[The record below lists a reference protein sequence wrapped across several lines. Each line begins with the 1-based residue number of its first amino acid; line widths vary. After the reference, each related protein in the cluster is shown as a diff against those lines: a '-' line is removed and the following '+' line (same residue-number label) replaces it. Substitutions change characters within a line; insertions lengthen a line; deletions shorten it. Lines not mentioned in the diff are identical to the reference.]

1 MRDDNTATSVSCYVE
16 LVRERPTMHTI
27 AAHAGVAPS
36 TVSRAL
42 VNHPSIPKETCER
55 IQALATSLGYRPNPL
70 VSALMQA
77 RRNPQG
83 LRDQTTV
90 VLLSGYT
97 SAEAQRLPYVRR
109 FADAARSRAE
119 SLGYRIEWIHV
130 ASEADAQRID
140 KLLQVRGV
148 QGVLIGLFPGVGISL
163 PMSWDRYAFAAIGL
177 NVAHPIGHRAE
188 NDQGQAIDVAMDN
201 VQMRGYSKV
210 GLVMQVNPRVMTEA
224 RFRRTFIDRQ
234 KMLGVKSP
242 IPPLEMPELTRDRF
256 DAWFARH
263 RPDCVLSG
271 HPDVLKWLERKR
283 SKRPVGFVCTD
294 LHLESFADQGAAD
307 RVAGVIQNYEAV
319 GAAAFDLVEEALRH
333 NARGIPEAKKLLTIE
348 AMWKDGSS
356 LPWLGPKPISIE
368 SAKSREPEQPALGA
382 VATKG

>member
-1 MRDDNTATSVSCYVE
+1 MRDANTVASVSCYVD

-55 IQALATSLGYRPNPL
+55 IQALASSLGYRPNPL

-97 SAEAQRLPYVRR
+97 SAEAQHLPYVRR

-119 SLGYRIEWIHV
+119 SLGYRIEWMHV

-188 NDQGQAIDVAMDN
+188 NDQGQAIDLAMDN
-201 VQMRGYSKV
+201 VQTRGYSKV
-210 GLVMQVNPRVMTEA
+210 GLVMQVNPQVMTEA

-234 KMLGVKSP
+234 KMLGVNP

-256 DAWFARH
+256 DAWFTRH
-263 RPDCVLSG
+263 RPDCILSG
-271 HPDVLKWLERKR
+271 HLEVLKWLERKR
-283 SKRPVGFVCTD
+283 AKRPIGFVCTD
-294 LHLESFADQGAAD
+294 LHLESFADPQAAD

-333 NARGIPEAKKLLTIE
+333 NSRGIPEAKKLLTIE
-348 AMWKDGSS
+348 SMWKDGAS
-356 LPWLGPKPISIE
+356 LPRVGPKQVT
-368 SAKSREPEQPALGA
+368 ARSRESEPQPLDAA
-382 VATKG
+382 ATKG